1 MKHYLLIISFLI
13 LCTPLYAQEPV
24 NTLNRVNI
32 SSDAYGIDINFDFNG
47 PVSFTSMK
55 LPNPPRIVLD
65 FTDCKKGGS
74 VKNSIKVESDGIKE
88 VSFTQMGSSDAP
100 ILRAT
105 IVTATELDFN
115 IEPTDNGISV
125 KIAGVKL
132 ASTAEPQDMTEVK
145 PQNQEVAKPEAK
157 PEPQPSPIVAEE
169 KPEVKPEPQ
178 PSPVVAEV
186 KPEAKPEPQPS
197 PVVSEAKPEAKPE
210 PQPAPV
216 VAEVKPEAKPEPQP
230 SPVVAEAKPE
240 AKPEPQPS
248 PVVSEAKP
256 EAKPEPQPAPVV
268 AEAKPEA
275 KPEPQPSPVVS
286 EAKPEPKP
294 EPQPSPVVSEAKP
307 EAKPEPQPSPV
318 VSEVKPEA
326 KPKPAKEE
334 KKPKFKPA
342 PARIASSEDIRKEK
356 EEAQHIE
363 TPRKKS
369 SSGRNALT
377 WIGFQMSANGS
388 RIFVKTR
395 EEAEYTI
402 KEKDD
407 KTLVLEIYNTDIP
420 KKNNRRPLDTS
431 YFNSPVAYISP
442 QLENGPM
449 KVVKI
454 EIKLK
459 QRVPFI
465 TKQEANALYVDFEGA
480 R

>member
-157 PEPQPSPIVAEE
+157 PEPQPSPVVAEVKPE
-169 KPEVKPEPQ
+169 AKPEPQPSPVVAEVKPEVKPEPQ

-197 PVVSEAKPEAKPE
+197 PVVSEAKPEA
-210 PQPAPV
+210 
-216 VAEVKPEAKPEPQP
+216 
-230 SPVVAEAKPE
+230 
-240 AKPEPQPS
+240 
-248 PVVSEAKP
+248 
-256 EAKPEPQPAPVV
+256 
-268 AEAKPEA
+268 
-275 KPEPQPSPVVS
+275 
-286 EAKPEPKP
+286 KP

>member
-157 PEPQPSPIVAEE
+157 PEPQP
-169 KPEVKPEPQ
+169 
-178 PSPVVAEV
+178 
-186 KPEAKPEPQPS
+186 
-197 PVVSEAKPEAKPE
+197 
-210 PQPAPV
+210 APV
-216 VAEVKPEAKPEPQP
+216 VA
-230 SPVVAEAKPE
+230 
-240 AKPEPQPS
+240 
-248 PVVSEAKP
+248 EAKP

-268 AEAKPEA
+268 AEAKPEVKPDPQPA
-275 KPEPQPSPVVS
+275 PVVAEVKPEVKPEAQPSPVVSEVKPEVKPEPQPSPVVAEAKPEVKPEPQPSPVVS
-286 EAKPEPKP
+286 E
-294 EPQPSPVVSEAKP
+294 VKP
-307 EAKPEPQPSPV
+307 EAKPEPQPAPV

>member
-157 PEPQPSPIVAEE
+157 PEPQPSPVVSEVKPEVKPEAQPSPVVSEV

-178 PSPVVAEV
+178 PSPVVSEV
-186 KPEAKPEPQPS
+186 KPEVKPEPQPS

-216 VAEVKPEAKPEPQP
+216 VSEV
-230 SPVVAEAKPE
+230 KPE

-256 EAKPEPQPAPVV
+256 EV
-268 AEAKPEA
+268 

-286 EAKPEPKP
+286 E
-294 EPQPSPVVSEAKP
+294 VKP

>member
-65 FTDCKKGGS
+65 LTDCKKGGS

-145 PQNQEVAKPEAK
+145 PQNQEVAKPE
-157 PEPQPSPIVAEE
+157 
-169 KPEVKPEPQ
+169 PQ

-186 KPEAKPEPQPS
+186 KPEAEPEPQPSPVVSEVKPEPKPEPQPSPVVSEVKPEPKPEPQPS
-197 PVVSEAKPEAKPE
+197 PVVSEA
-210 PQPAPV
+210 
-216 VAEVKPEAKPEPQP
+216 KPEAKPEPQP

-256 EAKPEPQPAPVV
+256 EV
-268 AEAKPEA
+268 
-275 KPEPQPSPVVS
+275 
-286 EAKPEPKP
+286 
-294 EPQPSPVVSEAKP
+294 
-307 EAKPEPQPSPV
+307 KPEPQPSPV

>member
-1 MKHYLLIISFLI
+1 
-13 LCTPLYAQEPV
+13 
-24 NTLNRVNI
+24 
-32 SSDAYGIDINFDFNG
+32 
-47 PVSFTSMK
+47 
-55 LPNPPRIVLD
+55 
-65 FTDCKKGGS
+65 
-74 VKNSIKVESDGIKE
+74 
-88 VSFTQMGSSDAP
+88 
-100 ILRAT
+100 
-105 IVTATELDFN
+105 
-115 IEPTDNGISV
+115 
-125 KIAGVKL
+125 
-132 ASTAEPQDMTEVK
+132 
-145 PQNQEVAKPEAK
+145 
-157 PEPQPSPIVAEE
+157 
-169 KPEVKPEPQ
+169 
-178 PSPVVAEV
+178 V
-186 KPEAKPEPQPS
+186 KPEAKPEPQPAS
-197 PVVSEAKPEAKPE
+197 VPEYTAGSME
-210 PQPAPV
+210 GQSAPV
-216 VAEVKPEAKPEPQP
+216 VT
-230 SPVVAEAKPE
+230 
-240 AKPEPQPS
+240 
-248 PVVSEAKP
+248 
-256 EAKPEPQPAPVV
+256 
-268 AEAKPEA
+268 
-275 KPEPQPSPVVS
+275 
-286 EAKPEPKP
+286 
-294 EPQPSPVVSEAKP
+294 
-307 EAKPEPQPSPV
+307 
-318 VSEVKPEA
+318 EA

-356 EEAQHIE
+356 EEAEHIE